1 MRINEEIDAMDVL
14 GINSIAYLVATR
26 AAAAIVAAI
35 PLFFACLA
43 TAYLSTQLVVF
54 FAAGQSSGTYLHYF
68 ALVMNGRDVAYAT
81 IKAVIFVFVASTLQC
96 YYGYYAAGGPAGV
109 GVAAGRAMRSAIT
122 IVIILN
128 MLLTMAMWGVD
139 AGARFGG

>member
-1 MRINEEIDAMDVL
+1 
-14 GINSIAYLVATR
+14 
-26 AAAAIVAAI
+26 
-35 PLFFACLA
+35 
-43 TAYLSTQLVVF
+43 
-54 FAAGQSSGTYLHYF
+54 
-68 ALVMNGRDVAYAT
+68 
-81 IKAVIFVFVASTLQC
+81 
-96 YYGYYAAGGPAGV
+96 V